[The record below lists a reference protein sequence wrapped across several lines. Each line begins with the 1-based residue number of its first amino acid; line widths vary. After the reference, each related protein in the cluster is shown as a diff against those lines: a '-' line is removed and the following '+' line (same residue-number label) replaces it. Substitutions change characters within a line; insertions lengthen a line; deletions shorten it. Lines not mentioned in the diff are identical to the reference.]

1 MSSAVDLPEV
11 AWEHIS
17 TFLSAPDVLSLLST
31 HRSLYSIGLNPSF
44 WDLLTRREGAERQLL
59 SETPGDESRSPPAAR
74 AKRRFLRAAY
84 CQSLPSVHWSA
95 VRSHPKD
102 PTAPSAREGHV
113 SCVMGDKVVVTGG
126 FTEDAAIYVRDL
138 QHFKNGEWERIVP
151 EGHPGFSYGSSLTAL
166 EENRAVL
173 FGGFRSGGYA
183 NETDRV
189 AILTLLRNAE
199 DGILN
204 GSWEIKTVLPSCA
217 TLFPE
222 QIQNWQVNCA
232 RAYHSATLL
241 SNRYLFICGGMQTR
255 GSILNPLLL
264 DTSTWTWIDSHSI
277 TTGTSPS
284 PRFGHSVIL
293 DEARSRLVLFGGGNG
308 SDLLRSGRDNSEVW
322 ELRMSTWRRGLIE
335 SLPWNWRLLH
345 KNRHEKFEDEDD
357 NAENRDDDI
366 NMAAINEESA
376 NTLRPSEILVL
387 GRCHISHRISR
398 DTVLLA
404 FGSGRP
410 STNGILAFDLMTNT
424 FFRPAVS
431 GSLPQRRFTLT
442 SMFLPAQACIVV
454 HGGFGPRHASSSVDM
469 RILDLAPALK
479 NKNFGFTLD
488 PHGRSYLPVKDA
500 DMMVERSS
508 QASSISGLLT
518 MLNGLEPGARR
529 IAAGQLLS
537 QMQDNGRS
545 NGRGAALLSMIVE
558 GTARFAMDEEED
570 NSAEDA
576 T

>member
-1 MSSAVDLPEV
+1 MSSAVNLPEV

-17 TFLSAPDVLSLLST
+17 TFLSAADVLSLLST

-44 WDLLTRREGAERQLL
+44 WDLLTRREGAEHQLMA
-59 SETPGDESRSPPAAR
+59 ETPGDKSRSPAAAR

-469 RILDLAPALK
+469 RTFLICSDASFLVRLISHSSFVFDCQFTFRYIG
-479 NKNFGFTLD
+479 FGACIEKQEFWIHFGPTRAII
-488 PHGRSYLPVKDA
+488 PSC
-500 DMMVERSS
+500 
-508 QASSISGLLT
+508 
-518 MLNGLEPGARR
+518 
-529 IAAGQLLS
+529 
-537 QMQDNGRS
+537 
-545 NGRGAALLSMIVE
+545 
-558 GTARFAMDEEED
+558 
-570 NSAEDA
+570 
-576 T
+576 